1 MATSPIVHVRRRK
14 KINKS
19 SNVET
24 PQPLLTEHRDHLS
37 FTEDMKAQEE
47 LGDKEERRG
56 RVREITFEVERL
68 SKILKDIFLYYHAD
82 VEVYKIFFK

>member
-1 MATSPIVHVRRRK
+1 MDSSPIVHVRYCERRK

-56 RVREITFEVERL
+56 EGGSEKLRL
-68 SKILKDIFLYYHAD
+68 R
-82 VEVYKIFFK
+82 